1 MIIRLETLD
10 DARLDVFARLTDV
23 QLRSRLEPERAIL
36 IAESD
41 KVAARALEAG
51 LQPVSLLVG
60 EKWLQP
66 LSGLLDQVEAAA
78 PGTPVFVLPPEE
90 LQRLTGFEL
99 TRGLLAAFRRPAH
112 NIRTPQHNKTEHDI
126 LYHNNTKY
134 STISQNSTQH
144 NTTQHYQC

>member
-66 LSGLLDQVEAAA
+66 LSGLLNQVEVAA
-78 PGTPVFVLPPEE
+78 PGTPVLDRKSVV
-90 LQRLTGFEL
+90 
-99 TRGLLAAFRRPAH
+99 
-112 NIRTPQHNKTEHDI
+112 
-126 LYHNNTKY
+126 
-134 STISQNSTQH
+134 
-144 NTTQHYQC
+144 